1 MEDIQYKDKYYKYK
15 LKYLDLLKDIEG
27 GTLSRGAARHQKEI
41 KKKREKEEAKK
52 KKDEEKKKKAEE
64 KKNKANNSSLL
75 RIDHSLSKPFN
86 LNRIITRGYK
96 LAV

>member
-52 KKDEEKKKKAEE
+52 KKT
-64 KKNKANNSSLL
+64 N
-75 RIDHSLSKPFN
+75 
-86 LNRIITRGYK
+86 
-96 LAV
+96 